1 MTIKVGDKIPSVT
14 LKHMEE
20 SGAKEVST
28 DELFKGKKVLL
39 FAVPGAFTPACSNQH
54 LPGYIQN
61 AEQIKAKGVDTIA
74 CISVN
79 DVFVMDA
86 WGKNQNA
93 GDIVLMLDD
102 GDGVFAKAAGL
113 ELDLT
118 GKGLGMRSQRYA
130 MVIEDGTVKELELED
145 GGKLEISTAEKLL
158 AKL

>member
-86 WGKNQNA
+86 LGKNQNA
-93 GDIVLMLDD
+93 ADTLFILADCYSEFSNPAVL
-102 GDGVFAKAAGL
+102 
-113 ELDLT
+113 
-118 GKGLGMRSQRYA
+118 
-130 MVIEDGTVKELELED
+130 
-145 GGKLEISTAEKLL
+145 
-158 AKL
+158 

>member
-93 GDIVLMLDD
+93 GDKVLMLAD
-102 GDGVFAKAAGL
+102 GDGEFAKAAGL

>member
-61 AEQIKAKGVDTIA
+61 AEQIKAKGVDIIA

-93 GDIVLMLDD
+93 GDKVLMLAD
-102 GDGVFAKAAGL
+102 GDGEFAKAAGL

>member
-1 MTIKVGDKIPSVT
+1 
-14 LKHMEE
+14 
-20 SGAKEVST
+20 

-86 WGKNQNA
+86 WGKSQNA
-93 GDIVLMLDD
+93 GDKVLMLAD
-102 GDGVFAKAAGL
+102 GDGEFAKAAGL
-113 ELDLT
+113 ELDLN

-130 MVIEDGTVKELELED
+130 MVVEDGMVKELELED
-145 GGKLEISTAEKLL
+145 GGKLENSTAEKLL

>member
-20 SGAKEVST
+20 SGPKEITT

-39 FAVPGAFTPACSNQH
+39 FAVPGAFTPACSAQH

-61 AEQIKAKGVDTIA
+61 AEQIKAKGIDTIA
-74 CISVN
+74 CIAVN

-86 WGKNQNA
+86 WGKSQNA
-93 GDIVLMLDD
+93 DDKVLMLAD
-102 GDGVFAKAAGL
+102 GDGEFAKAIGL
-113 ELDLT
+113 ELDLN
-118 GKGLGMRSQRYA
+118 GKGLGMRSRRYA
-130 MVIEDGTVKELELED
+130 MVVEDGIVKILELEE

-158 AKL
+158 EKL

>member
-20 SGAKEVST
+20 SGPKDIST

-39 FAVPGAFTPACSNQH
+39 FAVPGAFTPACSAQH

-61 AEQIKAKGVDTIA
+61 AEQIKGKGVDTIA

-86 WGKNQNA
+86 WGKSQNA
-93 GDIVLMLDD
+93 GDKVLMLAD
-102 GDGVFAKAAGL
+102 GDGEFTKAAGL
-113 ELDLT
+113 ELDLN
-118 GKGLGMRSQRYA
+118 GKGLGLRSRRYA
-130 MVIEDGTVKELELED
+130 MVLEDGVVKELELED

>member
-20 SGAKEVST
+20 SGPKDITT

-39 FAVPGAFTPACSNQH
+39 FAVPGAFTPACSAQH

-61 AEQIKAKGVDTIA
+61 AEQIKAKGIDTIA
-74 CISVN
+74 CIAVN

-86 WGKNQNA
+86 WGKSQNA
-93 GDIVLMLDD
+93 DNKVLMLAD
-102 GDGVFAKAAGL
+102 GDGEFAKATGL
-113 ELDLT
+113 ELDLN
-118 GKGLGMRSQRYA
+118 GKGLGMRSRRYA
-130 MVIEDGTVKELELED
+130 MVVEDGIVQILELEE

-158 AKL
+158 EKL

>member
-1 MTIKVGDKIPSVT
+1 MTIKVGDKIPSVS

-20 SGAKEVST
+20 SGAKEIST

-61 AEQIKAKGVDTIA
+61 AEQIKAKGVDMIA

-86 WGKNQNA
+86 WGKSQNA
-93 GDIVLMLDD
+93 GDKVLMLAD
-102 GDGVFAKAAGL
+102 GDGEFAKAAGL
-113 ELDLT
+113 ELDLN

-130 MVIEDGTVKELELED
+130 MVVEDGLVKGLELED
-145 GGKLEISTAEKLL
+145 GGKLENSTAEKLL

>member
-1 MTIKVGDKIPSVT
+1 MTIKVGDKIPSVS

-61 AEQIKAKGVDTIA
+61 AEQIKAKGVDMIA

-86 WGKNQNA
+86 WGKSQNA
-93 GDIVLMLDD
+93 GDKVLMLAD
-102 GDGVFAKAAGL
+102 GDGEFAKAAGL
-113 ELDLT
+113 ELDLN

-130 MVIEDGTVKELELED
+130 MVVEDGVVKGLELED
-145 GGKLEISTAEKLL
+145 GGKLENSTAEKLL

>member
-14 LKHMEE
+14 LKYMEE

-93 GDIVLMLDD
+93 GDKVLMLAD
-102 GDGVFAKAAGL
+102 GDGEFAKAAGL

-130 MVIEDGTVKELELED
+130 MVIEDATVKELELED

>member
-14 LKHMEE
+14 LKHMDA
-20 SGAKEVST
+20 SGAKDITT

-39 FAVPGAFTPACSNQH
+39 FAVPGAFTPTCSAQH

-79 DVFVMDA
+79 DFFVMDA
-86 WGKNQNA
+86 WGKSQNA
-93 GDIVLMLDD
+93 DDILMLAD
-102 GDGVFAKAAGL
+102 GIGEFTKAAGL
-113 ELDLT
+113 EYDLSA
-118 GKGLGMRSQRYA
+118 KGLGMRSRRYA
-130 MVIEDGTVKELELED
+130 MVVENGVVKELELEE
-145 GGKLEISTAEKLL
+145 GGNIEVSTAEQLL

>member
-74 CISVN
+74 CTSVN

-93 GDIVLMLDD
+93 GDKVLMLAD
-102 GDGVFAKAAGL
+102 GDGEFAKAAGL

>member
-93 GDIVLMLDD
+93 GDKVLMLAD
-102 GDGVFAKAAGL
+102 GDGEFAKAAGL

-130 MVIEDGTVKELELED
+130 MVVEDGTVKELELED

>member
-1 MTIKVGDKIPSVT
+1 MAIQIGDKIPSVT

-20 SGAKEVST
+20 SGPKDIST
-28 DELFKGKKVLL
+28 DELFKGKKVVL
-39 FAVPGAFTPACSNQH
+39 FAVPGAFTPACSAQH

-86 WGKNQNA
+86 WGKSQNA
-93 GDIVLMLDD
+93 GDKVLMLAD
-102 GDGVFAKAAGL
+102 GDGEFAKAAGL
-113 ELDLT
+113 ELDLN
-118 GKGLGMRSQRYA
+118 GKGLGLRSRRYA
-130 MVIEDGTVKELELED
+130 MVVEDGVVKTLELED
-145 GGKLEISTAEKLL
+145 GGKLEISTADKLL

>member
-86 WGKNQNA
+86 WGKSQNA
-93 GDIVLMLDD
+93 GDKVLMLAD
-102 GDGVFAKAAGL
+102 GDGEFAKAAGL
-113 ELDLT
+113 ELDLN

-130 MVIEDGTVKELELED
+130 MVVEDGVVKELELED

>member
-14 LKHMEE
+14 LKHMDE

-86 WGKNQNA
+86 WGKSQNA
-93 GDIVLMLDD
+93 GDKVLMLAD
-102 GDGVFAKAAGL
+102 GDGEFAKAAGL
-113 ELDLT
+113 ELDLN

-130 MVIEDGTVKELELED
+130 MVVEDGTVKELELED

>member
-1 MTIKVGDKIPSVT
+1 MAIKVGDKIPSVT

-28 DELFKGKKVLL
+28 DKLFKGKKVLL

-86 WGKNQNA
+86 WGKSQNA
-93 GDIVLMLDD
+93 EDKVLMLAD
-102 GDGVFAKAAGL
+102 GDGEFAKAAGL
-113 ELDLT
+113 ELDLN
-118 GKGLGMRSQRYA
+118 GKGLGMRSRRYA
-130 MVIEDGTVKELELED
+130 MVVEDGVVKELALED
-145 GGKLEISTAEKLL
+145 GGKLENSTAEKLL

>member
-61 AEQIKAKGVDTIA
+61 AEQIKAKGVDIIG

-93 GDIVLMLDD
+93 GGKVLMLAD
-102 GDGVFAKAAGL
+102 GDGEFAKAAGL

-130 MVIEDGTVKELELED
+130 MIIEDGTVKELEIED

>member
-20 SGAKEVST
+20 SGPKDINT

-39 FAVPGAFTPACSNQH
+39 FAVPGAFTPACSAQH

-61 AEQIKAKGVDTIA
+61 AEQIKGKGVDTIA

-86 WGKNQNA
+86 WGKSQNA
-93 GDIVLMLDD
+93 GDKVLMLADVD
-102 GDGVFAKAAGL
+102 GEFTKAAGL
-113 ELDLT
+113 ELDLN
-118 GKGLGMRSQRYA
+118 GKGLGLRSRRYA
-130 MVIEDGTVKELELED
+130 MVLEDGVVKELELED

>member
-93 GDIVLMLDD
+93 GDKVLMLAD
-102 GDGVFAKAAGL
+102 GDGEFAKAAGL

-130 MVIEDGTVKELELED
+130 MVIEDATVKELELED

>member
-93 GDIVLMLDD
+93 GDKVLMLAD
-102 GDGVFAKAAGL
+102 GDGEFAKAAGL
-113 ELDLT
+113 ELDLN

-130 MVIEDGTVKELELED
+130 MVVEDGVVKGLELED
-145 GGKLEISTAEKLL
+145 GGKLENSTAEKLL

>member
-14 LKHMEE
+14 LKHMDE

-61 AEQIKAKGVDTIA
+61 AEQIKAKGIDTIA

-86 WGKNQNA
+86 WGKSQNA
-93 GDIVLMLDD
+93 GDKVLMLAD
-102 GDGVFAKAAGL
+102 GDGEFAKAAGL
-113 ELDLT
+113 ELDLN

-130 MVIEDGTVKELELED
+130 MVVEDGTVKELELED
-145 GGKLEISTAEKLL
+145 GGKLENSTAEKLL

>member
-1 MTIKVGDKIPSVT
+1 MTIKVGDNIPSVT
-14 LKHMEE
+14 LKHMEDF
-20 SGAKEVST
+20 GAKEIST

-86 WGKNQNA
+86 WGKSQNA
-93 GDIVLMLDD
+93 GDKVLMLAD
-102 GDGVFAKAAGL
+102 GDGEFAKAAGL
-113 ELDLT
+113 ELDLN

-130 MVIEDGTVKELELED
+130 MVVEDGVVKGLELED
-145 GGKLEISTAEKLL
+145 GGKLENSTAEKLL

>member
-14 LKHMEE
+14 LKHMDA
-20 SGAKEVST
+20 SGAKDITT

-39 FAVPGAFTPACSNQH
+39 FAVPGAFTPTCSAQH

-79 DVFVMDA
+79 DFFVMDA
-86 WGKNQNA
+86 WGKSQNA
-93 GDIVLMLDD
+93 DDILMLA
-102 GDGVFAKAAGL
+102 DGVGEFTKAAGL
-113 ELDLT
+113 EYDLSA
-118 GKGLGMRSQRYA
+118 KGLGMRSRRYA
-130 MVIEDGTVKELELED
+130 MVVENGVVKELELEE
-145 GGKLEISTAEKLL
+145 GGNLEVSTAEKLL

>member
-61 AEQIKAKGVDTIA
+61 ADQIKAKGVDTIA

-93 GDIVLMLDD
+93 GDKVLMLAD
-102 GDGVFAKAAGL
+102 GDGEFAKAAGL

-130 MVIEDGTVKELELED
+130 MVVEDGTVKELELED